1 MPEDNKTANGGQE
14 PKKNGQPKAE
24 TAQQTPSKPQDSQ
37 EYKDLKE
44 SMLRLAAEFDNY
56 KKRTKAD
63 SENSRNFGKAE
74 LMRSLLP
81 IIDEFE
87 LALIAVNKTE
97 DKNIAKGVEMLY
109 SNFIDTLKKDGLT
122 EIQCKGVF
130 DPYIHEIVM
139 TKESKEKGGTILE
152 VIKKGYSFDKTLL
165 RPASVIVAKDGANSA
180 ETDKK

>member
-1 MPEDNKTANGGQE
+1 MSEDNKNANGVQE
-14 PKKNGQPKAE
+14 PRKNGQPKAE
-24 TAQQTPSKPQDSQ
+24 GAPQTPAKPQDSQ

-63 SENSRNFGKAE
+63 SETARNMGKAE

-81 IIDEFE
+81 IMDEFE

-109 SNFIDTLKKDGLT
+109 SNFIDTLKKDGLA
-122 EIQCKGVF
+122 EIPCKGVF

-152 VIKKGYSFDKTLL
+152 VVKKGYTFDRVLL
-165 RPASVIVAKDGANSA
+165 RPASVIVAKDGSA
-180 ETDKK
+180 ENEKK